1 MVIIKYTYGEI
12 DKIDDHIRMCRLI
25 RAVVKIDTIVCITLH
40 VLLCILWMIDCF
52 REQLD

>member
-25 RAVVKIDTIVCITLH
+25 RVVVKIDTIVCITLH